1 MIGNGLLI
9 GRLTRIL
16 QAGMCFVFIT
26 LLAEAVMAAEDPR
39 VKVARQTFAVLDMDG
54 DQKITDVEFANWK
67 VDGFMAHDR
76 NKDTYLTQDEV
87 LIAPEEFS
95 ELDRNGDGKVSGGE
109 LIDSRYGQF
118 EPYDA
123 NGNLEIDLEEFTRVL
138 AGE

>member
-1 MIGNGLLI
+1 
-9 GRLTRIL
+9 
-16 QAGMCFVFIT
+16 
-26 LLAEAVMAAEDPR
+26 
-39 VKVARQTFAVLDMDG
+39 
-54 DQKITDVEFANWK
+54 
-67 VDGFMAHDR
+67 MAHDK

-95 ELDRNGDGKVSGGE
+95 KLDRNGDGKVSGGE

-123 NGNLEIDLEEFTRVL
+123 NRNREIDLEEFTRVL